1 MNKELMKVKT
11 RLLLRFLLVTAGAL
25 LMAVNLNT
33 FVHAAGLLPGGFTG
47 ISLLIQ
53 EVFFKYLNIHI
64 PFTLFYWGLNI
75 IPALLCFRYVGK
87 RFTLL
92 SVWAIIS
99 SGLFT
104 DLLPGLNVTDDVM
117 LCTIFGGIING
128 IAISMCLLA
137 GATSGGTDFI
147 SIYVSEK
154 TGRSIWNH
162 IFIFNVV
169 ILATFGLLFGWGRA
183 LYSIIFQFASTQILN
198 FLYKRYQK
206 STILII
212 SDKTEE
218 LIHVI
223 REVTGHDATLFTGK
237 GCYQGAERKMLY
249 TVVSSDEED
258 KLLRSIKKTDPT
270 AFVNILQT
278 KMLKGNF
285 IMKKQD

>member
-1 MNKELMKVKT
+1 MKDTV
-11 RLLLRFLLVTAGAL
+11 RLIFRFFLVTIGAL
-25 LMAVNLNT
+25 IMAINLNT
-33 FVHAAGLLPGGFTG
+33 FVHTAGLLPGGFTG
-47 ISLLIQ
+47 IALLLQ
-53 EVFFKYLNIHI
+53 EVFSRFLNLKV
-64 PFTLFYWGLNI
+64 PFTVFYWGLNI
-75 IPALLCFRYVGK
+75 VPALICFKYVGK

-92 SVWAIIS
+92 SIWAIIA

-117 LCTIFGGIING
+117 LCTIFGGIVNG
-128 IAISMCLLA
+128 IAISLCLLT

-147 SIYVSEK
+147 SIYISEK
-154 TGRSIWNH
+154 TGKSIWNY
-162 IFIFNVV
+162 ILLGNVAV
-169 ILATFGLLFGWGRA
+169 FAIFGLLFGWSRA
-183 LYSIIFQFASTQILN
+183 LYSIIFQFVGTQVLN

-206 STILII
+206 STLFIV
-212 SDKTEE
+212 SDKTDE
-218 LIHVI
+218 LIKVI
-223 REVTGHDATLFTGK
+223 HETTGHDATLFTGK

-258 KLLRSIKKTDPT
+258 KLVRSIKKADPN

>member
-1 MNKELMKVKT
+1 MNDRVRFFM
-11 RLLLRFLLVTAGAL
+11 RFLIVTAGAL
-25 LMAVNLNT
+25 IMAVNLNT
-33 FVHAAGLLPGGFTG
+33 FVYTAGLLPGGFTG

-53 EVFFKYLNIHI
+53 EVFQKFLHIKI
-64 PFTLFYWGLNI
+64 PFALFYWGLNI
-75 IPALLCFRYVGK
+75 VPALICFKYVGK

-92 SVWAIIS
+92 SVWAIIA

-104 DLLPGLNVTDDVM
+104 DLFPGLRMTDDVM
-117 LCTIFGGIING
+117 LCSIFGGIVNG
-128 IAISMCLLA
+128 IAISFCLLA

-169 ILATFGLLFGWGRA
+169 ILVTFGLLFGWTRA
-183 LYSIIFQFASTQILN
+183 LYSIIFQFVSTQILN
-198 FLYKRYQK
+198 TLYKRYQK
-206 STILII
+206 STLLII
-212 SDKTEE
+212 TDRPDEVI
-218 LIHVI
+218 LVI

-258 KLLRSIKKTDPT
+258 KLLRSIKKTDPL

-285 IMKKQD
+285 IMKRQD

>member
-1 MNKELMKVKT
+1 MKDSM
-11 RLLLRFLLVTAGAL
+11 RLFLRFLLVTAGSL
-25 LMAVNLNT
+25 VMAVNLNS
-33 FVHAAGLLPGGFTG
+33 FVHVAGLLPGGFTG
-47 ISLLIQ
+47 ITLLIQ
-53 EVFFKYLNIHI
+53 EVFSKYLNIQI
-64 PFTLFYWGLNI
+64 PFVVFYWGLNI
-75 IPALLCFRYVGK
+75 VPALICFRYVGK
-87 RFTLL
+87 RFTIL
-92 SVWAIIS
+92 SLWAIIA

-104 DLLPGLNVTDDVM
+104 DIIPGLQVTSDIM
-117 LCTIFGGIING
+117 LCTIFGGIVNG
-128 IAISMCLLA
+128 IAISFCLLA

-162 IFIFNVV
+162 IFICNVIV
-169 ILATFGLLFGWGRA
+169 LGIFGLLFGWSRA
-183 LYSIIFQFASTQILN
+183 LYSIIFQFVSTQILN
-198 FLYKRYQK
+198 TLYKRYQK

-212 SDKTEE
+212 SDKTDE

-223 REVTGHDATLFTGK
+223 RNVTGHDATLFTGK
-237 GCYQGAERKMLY
+237 GCYQGAERRMLY

-258 KLLRSIKKTDPT
+258 KLLRSIKKTDPA

>member
-1 MNKELMKVKT
+1 MKIKSDK
-11 RLLLRFLLVTAGAL
+11 LSLFFRFILVTLGAL
-25 LMAVNLNT
+25 VMAVNLNT
-33 FVHAAGLLPGGFTG
+33 FVHTAGLLPGGFTG
-47 ISLLIQ
+47 ITLLIQ
-53 EVFFKYLNIHI
+53 EVFAKFLHINI
-64 PFTLFYWGLNI
+64 PFVVFYWGLNVV
-75 IPALLCFRYVGK
+75 PALICFRYVGR
-87 RFTLL
+87 RFTIL
-92 SVWAIIS
+92 SLWAIIA

-104 DLLPGLNVTDDVM
+104 DLLHGLDVTNDVM
-117 LCTIFGGIING
+117 LCSIFGGIVNG
-128 IAISMCLLA
+128 IAISFCLLA

-162 IFIFNVV
+162 ILLFNVI
-169 ILATFGLLFGWGRA
+169 ILTIFGLLFGWNRA
-183 LYSIIFQFASTQILN
+183 LYSIIFQFVSTQILN
-198 FLYKRYQK
+198 ALYKRYQK

-212 SDKTEE
+212 SDKTDE

-223 REVTGHDATLFTGK
+223 RDVTGHDATLFTGK

-249 TVVSSDEED
+249 TVITSDEED
-258 KLLRSIKKTDPT
+258 KLLRSIKKTDPA

>member
-1 MNKELMKVKT
+1 MNDRV
-11 RLLLRFLLVTAGAL
+11 RLLLRFLLVTAGAT

-33 FVHAAGLLPGGFTG
+33 FVYTAGLLPGGFTG
-47 ISLLIQ
+47 ISLLLQ
-53 EVFFKYLNIHI
+53 EVFSKFFHIKI

-75 IPALLCFRYVGK
+75 VPALICFRYVGK

-92 SVWAIIS
+92 SIWAIVA

-104 DLLPGLNVTDDVM
+104 DLIPGLKVTDDVM
-117 LCTIFGGIING
+117 LCSIFGGIVNG
-128 IAISMCLLA
+128 VAISMCLLA

-162 IFIFNVV
+162 IFVFNVV
-169 ILATFGLLFGWGRA
+169 ILVTFGLLFGWSRA
-183 LYSIIFQFASTQILN
+183 LYSIIFQFAGTQILN
-198 FLYKRYQK
+198 VLYKRYQK

-212 SDKTEE
+212 TDYPDK
-218 LIHVI
+218 IVQVI

-258 KLLRSIKKTDPT
+258 KLLRSIKKHDPA

-285 IMKKQD
+285 IMKRQD

>member
-1 MNKELMKVKT
+1 MKDSI
-11 RLLLRFLLVTAGAL
+11 RLFFRFLLVTAGAV
-25 LMAVNLNT
+25 LMAVNINS

-47 ISLLIQ
+47 IALLIQ
-53 EVFFKYLNIHI
+53 EIFLKFVNIHI
-64 PFTLFYWGLNI
+64 PFTVFYWSLNI
-75 IPALLCFRYVGK
+75 VPALLCFRFVGK

-92 SVWAIIS
+92 SVWAIIA

-104 DLLPGLNVTDDVM
+104 DLIPGLAVTDDII

-128 IAISMCLLA
+128 IAISLCLLA

-169 ILATFGLLFGWGRA
+169 VLAFFGMLFGWNRA
-183 LYSIIFQFASTQILN
+183 LYSIIFQFVSTQILN
-198 FLYKRYQK
+198 TLYKRYQK
-206 STILII
+206 STLLII
-212 SDKTEE
+212 SDKPDE
-218 LIHVI
+218 LVKII

-237 GCYQGAERKMLY
+237 GCYQGAERQMLY
-249 TVVSSDEED
+249 TVVSSSEED
-258 KLLRSIKKTDPT
+258 KLLRSIKRTDPF

>member
-1 MNKELMKVKT
+1 MRDKV
-11 RLLLRFLLVTAGAL
+11 RLSLRFLLVTAGAI

-33 FVHAAGLLPGGFTG
+33 FVYTAGLLPGGFTG

-53 EVFFKYLNIHI
+53 EVFSKFLKIKI
-64 PFTLFYWGLNI
+64 PFALFYWGLNI
-75 IPALLCFRYVGK
+75 VPALICFRYVGK

-92 SVWAIIS
+92 SIWAIIA

-104 DLLPGLNVTDDVM
+104 DLIPGLKVTDDVM
-117 LCTIFGGIING
+117 LCTIFGGIVNG
-128 IAISMCLLA
+128 LAISLCLLA

-162 IFIFNVV
+162 IFVFNVIV
-169 ILATFGLLFGWGRA
+169 LGIFGLLFGWSRA
-183 LYSIIFQFASTQILN
+183 LYSIIFQFVSTQILN
-198 FLYKRYQK
+198 TLYKRYQK

-212 SDKTEE
+212 TEKPDE
-218 LIHVI
+218 IVQII

-237 GCYQGAERKMLY
+237 GCYQGAERRMLY

-258 KLLRSIKKTDPT
+258 KLLRSIKKTDPC

-285 IMKKQD
+285 IMKRQD

>member
-1 MNKELMKVKT
+1 MRDKV
-11 RLLLRFLLVTAGAL
+11 RLSLRFLLVTAGAI

-33 FVHAAGLLPGGFTG
+33 FVYTAGLLPGGFTG

-53 EVFFKYLNIHI
+53 EVFSKFLKIKI
-64 PFTLFYWGLNI
+64 PFALFYWGLNI
-75 IPALLCFRYVGK
+75 VPALICFRYVGK

-92 SVWAIIS
+92 SIWAIIA

-104 DLLPGLNVTDDVM
+104 DLIPGFKVTDDVM
-117 LCTIFGGIING
+117 LCTIFGGIVNG
-128 IAISMCLLA
+128 LAISLCLLA

-162 IFIFNVV
+162 IFVFNVIV
-169 ILATFGLLFGWGRA
+169 LGIFGLLFGWSRA
-183 LYSIIFQFASTQILN
+183 LYSIIFQFVSTQILN
-198 FLYKRYQK
+198 TLYKRYQK

-212 SDKTEE
+212 TEKPDE
-218 LIHVI
+218 IVQII

-237 GCYQGAERKMLY
+237 GCYQGAERRMLY

-258 KLLRSIKKTDPT
+258 KLLRSIKKTDPA

-285 IMKKQD
+285 IMKRQD